1 MEKKAISKYAPVRLY
16 KYGGTYKLQMLKGE
30 TAKTEFKA
38 PRVDRRKE
46 SAAVGKEYSN
56 LQRAKSTIT
65 ELGLCNDWEHFVTMT
80 LSPEWGDRQNLNVW
94 HKSLSQSLRDY
105 SKKYGQKITYL
116 LVPEKHKDGS
126 WHMHGF
132 ISGIPPD
139 RLTRNENGYLD
150 WPDYAKKYG
159 FISFKKI
166 RNHTRASRYI
176 TKYVTKDTTRSV
188 TDYGGHLFYASQGL
202 TRKSIEKSGY
212 LRDEV
217 TAWDFENDYVCLK
230 WYEEKDL
237 DQAIEL
243 IR

>member
-1 MEKKAISKYAPVRLY
+1 MGKSVANKYAPVRLY
-16 KYGGTYKLQMLKGE
+16 KYGNSYKLQMLKGE
-30 TAKTEFKA
+30 TAKTEFTA
-38 PRVDRRKE
+38 PRVDRRRE
-46 SAAVGKEYSN
+46 RATDGKQDSN

-65 ELGLCNDWEHFVTMT
+65 ELGLCNDWDYFVTLT
-80 LSPEWGDRQNLNVW
+80 LSSEWDRLNLKVW
-94 HKSLSQSLRDY
+94 QKSLTQSLRDY

-116 LVPEKHKDGS
+116 LVPEKHKDGA

-139 RLTRNENGYLD
+139 RLIRNENGYLD

-176 TKYVTKDTTRSV
+176 SKYVTKDTTRSV

-202 TRKSIEKSGY
+202 TRKSVEKSGY
-212 LRDEV
+212 LRHEV
-217 TAWDFENDYVCLK
+217 TAWDWENDYVCLK
-230 WYEEKDL
+230 WYEDKDL
-237 DQAIEL
+237 EQALEL